1 MCICSATR
9 VTFHYQ
15 DSLMD
20 NDEQYPQ
27 LCHTY
32 GASSFVDNIYPCTWT
47 YLHAFLQW
55 QGIMPILLLHCS
67 FIYFF
72 LKIFHIIVTALL
84 CYYSSGHFC
93 WLFVQGVIHGQGI
106 IISYRYL
113 VTNTFKDIRH
123 ISPAPAMLTE
133 NLLKWQCYLETKTL
147 FILGIKQWPL
157 SGGYYHVSI

>member
-1 MCICSATR
+1 
-9 VTFHYQ
+9 
-15 DSLMD
+15 MD
-20 NDEQYPQ
+20 NGEQYPQ

-47 YLHAFLQW
+47 YLLHAFLRW
-55 QGIMPILLLHCS
+55 QGIVPILLLDYS

-72 LKIFHIIVTALL
+72 LKIFHVRVTALL

-113 VTNTFKDIRH
+113 VTNV
-123 ISPAPAMLTE
+123 
-133 NLLKWQCYLETKTL
+133 LLSC
-147 FILGIKQWPL
+147 IG
-157 SGGYYHVSI
+157 HVSQIQGIWVERSRGRAGDKSWGVNDKLFLLRGDHLVSSDSTSDLPTLRRAGLAW